1 MWRDAIVKAPEP
13 APEGSAAAAAAA
25 ASVPVAGAGGEEHD
39 PVPQDVWITPDV
51 SIGVESEVPWGGARV
66 AALSSSGRG
75 FVVVLAR

>member
-25 ASVPVAGAGGEEHD
+25 ASVPLAGAGGEEHD

-51 SIGVESEVPWGGARV
+51 SIGVESEVPWGGHAWRH
-66 AALSSSGRG
+66 
-75 FVVVLAR
+75 